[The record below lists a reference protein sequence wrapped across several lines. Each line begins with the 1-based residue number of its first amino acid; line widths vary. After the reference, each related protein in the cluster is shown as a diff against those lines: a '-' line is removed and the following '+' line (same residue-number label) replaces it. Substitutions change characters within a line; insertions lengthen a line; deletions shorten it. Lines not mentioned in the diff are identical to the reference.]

1 MESFIILLIEEE
13 KELEIFLELFG
24 KNENSTLE
32 DMEILW
38 FKMKKIKF
46 IKCKHLPHF
55 LPKLRK
61 SKY

>member
-32 DMEILW
+32 DMEIL
-38 FKMKKIKF
+38 
-46 IKCKHLPHF
+46 
-55 LPKLRK
+55 
-61 SKY
+61 